1 MGFSRFLNNKPLD
14 LSGIKQ
20 FTPDL
25 NQAEKT
31 LDSITTGYDEVQ
43 ALSNAIPEYLQGDS
57 QAMRDKQDEYRASI
71 QKATD
76 AYATQGAGA
85 GNALLRNI
93 KSTIQSDFSTTGEV
107 YGMGN
112 NFKETEKTKAALKEA
127 GVSGEMYND
136 YLENN
141 IPSSSYDENGNFIRY
156 VAPGSLPTVPN
167 YSERALKYGKESLP
181 TITEFDTVITDEAGN
196 ITGIQKN
203 GQTVRT
209 IDELVDNIS
218 NLMDGDNDVFNSQQV
233 YGDSAVRMKRKAIE
247 GAVKSYYQFDTKTTI
262 SNIGNSAN
270 KNAKNVTDTTFK
282 FKSGATVTTQSQ
294 VVKKEQIVDGEV
306 IENKDVYENISNLL
320 ESSKDVSKDILNIG
334 GKSNADQTLV
344 SNFVNSYDL
353 PDDNEP
359 YAITE
364 MLPSDDY
371 GVSGSKREMGMVD
384 YTLGKL
390 MQDTDD
396 DNPFFTGEEKVTFDD
411 KLSVAEYKKGLATKM
426 GLTADELNNEITKA
440 GLKYPELEL
449 TQEYDKLVAKADAV
463 VQNRNGLINRKKA
476 IDKETEEKTMGELS
490 LLSQKV
496 LNGEEI
502 TPEEMLKLAE
512 EKGIDIKPYFKSDQG
527 KTQTLNRA
535 QSIEDRAQNNIDKA
549 QVKVEERKEKLAKYI
564 EENEGKESYNE
575 LQVKKLEGSVEG
587 ALKGVDKWKKIAKPR
602 FKEAKEI
609 RDKAKG
615 MSDDTQGMRN
625 IRELLDKT
633 INGQYE
639 DIKQEKQEE
648 ILENMYANQN
658 YDIATFTS
666 LLRTGEGLPN
676 LQDPPGRTDK
686 LNNLQ
691 ETEHYH
697 AAGIG
702 ASGSGLKFTPALDL
716 HSIKIFT
723 NDSTEAISK
732 EKIAEDNIVGVSYRA
747 TGIDPQGNYIMT
759 GFLQKLEG
767 EGKDARIITTDIGV
781 TVYNQMYND
790 DFQKLSHS
798 GNPTAIKPH
807 TDNLLNKLAA
817 SSNRRAVDTGFI
829 GDMYAIQIKEDSNGK
844 KSFTIHDQIGKK
856 EGSEVGKQVYD
867 KQPFTDSFDLAQKLA
882 MIRTE
887 VVADG
892 TTRSLGPAG
901 TYDKELKVENLA
913 NYEDG
918 FGRATNIKFS
928 PTESIERKALDK
940 EFGNQFIEVFGNFK
954 SDVIVTSMLRSLN
967 NQKKLNAD
975 YEIFNKQLV
984 SGHLLGEGVDVSAT
998 NELIS
1003 EFVEKFGGVKKFNKA
1018 FKDEK
1023 GNYKKDRVEFG
1034 GMSILIHGSKNQGL
1048 HLDIKKINK

>member
-1 MGFSRFLNNKPLD
+1 MGFARFLNNKPLN

-31 LDSITTGYDEVQ
+31 LDSITTDYDEVQ

-57 QAMRDKQDEYRASI
+57 EAMRAKQDEYRASI

-76 AYATQGAGA
+76 AYATQGTGA
-85 GNALLRNI
+85 GNSILRNI

-107 YGMGN
+107 FGMGN
-112 NFKETEKTKAALKEA
+112 NFKEAEKTKAALKEA

-136 YLENN
+136 YLEKNL
-141 IPSSSYDENGNFIRY
+141 PTSSYDEDGNFARY
-156 VAPGSLPTVPN
+156 EAPGSLPTVPN
-167 YSERALKYGKESLP
+167 YSKRALEYGKFNLP
-181 TITEFDTVITDEAGN
+181 TITEEDQVLTDEAGN
-196 ITGIQKN
+196 ITGIKKE
-203 GQTVRT
+203 GKTVLYM
-209 IDELVDNIS
+209 DDLVKSIS
-218 NLMDGDNDVFNSQQV
+218 DLMGGDNDIVESQNV
-233 YGDSAVRMKRKAIE
+233 YGDAAVKQKIKAIE
-247 GAVKSYYQFDTKTTI
+247 GAVRSFYQYDTKTSI
-262 SNIGNSAN
+262 SNLN
-270 KNAKNVTDTTFK
+270 KGGARSTSKNVTDTTLQYTGSTITT
-282 FKSGATVTTQSQ
+282 KSN
-294 VVKKEQIVDGEV
+294 VVRKEQIVDGEV
-306 IENKDVYENISNLL
+306 IENKDVYENISNIL

-334 GKSNADQTLV
+334 GKNNADQTLV
-344 SNFVNSYDL
+344 SNFVNAYDL
-353 PDDNEP
+353 PDVNEP

-364 MLPSDDY
+364 TLPSDDY
-371 GVSGSKREMGMVD
+371 GVNGSKREMGMVD

-396 DNPFFTGEEKVTFDD
+396 NNPFFTGEEKITFDNT
-411 KLSVAEYKKGLATKM
+411 LSVAQYKKDLAKEM
-426 GLTADELNNEITKA
+426 GITVDQLNKEITKE
-440 GLKYPELEL
+440 GEKYDELEL
-449 TQEYDKLVAKADAV
+449 TQEYDKMVAKADAV
-463 VQNRNGLINRKKA
+463 VQNRNGLINKRKA
-476 IDKETEEKTMGELS
+476 IDKATEEQTMDQLS
-490 LLSQKV
+490 LLSQKF
-496 LNGEEI
+496 LKGEEL
-502 TPEEMLKLAE
+502 TPEETLKLAE
-512 EKGIDIKPYFKSDQG
+512 EKGIDIKPFFKSDEG

-535 QSIEDRAQNNIDKA
+535 KGIEDRAQRNIDAA
-549 QVKVEERKEKLAKYI
+549 QVIVEKRKEKLAKYI
-564 EENEGKESYNE
+564 EEKETPNKLQVEKLEKSIESAKES
-575 LQVKKLEGSVEG
+575 VKKWEKVADPRFDE
-587 ALKGVDKWKKIAKPR
+587 AKKIR
-602 FKEAKEI
+602 G
-609 RDKAKG
+609 KAEG
-615 MSDDTQGMRN
+615 MSDDTVGMEK
-625 IRELLDKT
+625 IRKSLDKT

-639 DIKQEKQEE
+639 NIKQEKQEE

-658 YDIATFTS
+658 YDLATFS
-666 LLRTGEGLPN
+666 FLPRNGEGLSDYQSPPARNAN
-676 LQDPPGRTDK
+676 LTT
-686 LNNLQ
+686 LQ

-697 AAGIG
+697 AAGIS
-702 ASGSGLKFTPALDL
+702 ATGSGLKFKPGLDIN
-716 HSIKIFT
+716 SIEIFT
-723 NDSTEAISK
+723 NDSTEKISP
-732 EKIAEDNIVGVSYRA
+732 EKLAEDGIVGVSYRA

-759 GFLQKLEG
+759 GFLQKVEG
-767 EGKDARIITTDIGV
+767 EGKDARIVTTDIGV
-781 TVYNQMYND
+781 TVFNQAYND
-790 DFQKLSHS
+790 DFKKLSHS

-829 GDMYAIQIKEDSNGK
+829 GDMYAIQIKEDANGK
-844 KSFTIHDQIGKK
+844 KFFTIHDQIGKK

-887 VVADG
+887 VLADG

-975 YEIFNKQLV
+975 YEKFNKQLT
-984 SGHLLGEGVDVSAT
+984 SGHLVGEGIDVAAT
-998 NELIS
+998 KDLIA
-1003 EFVEKFGGVKKFNKA
+1003 EFATQFGGLKKFNAA
-1018 FKDEK
+1018 FKNED
-1023 GNYKKDRVEFG
+1023 GTYKNKRVEFK
-1034 GMSILIHGSKNQGL
+1034 GMSVYIHGNDKQGT